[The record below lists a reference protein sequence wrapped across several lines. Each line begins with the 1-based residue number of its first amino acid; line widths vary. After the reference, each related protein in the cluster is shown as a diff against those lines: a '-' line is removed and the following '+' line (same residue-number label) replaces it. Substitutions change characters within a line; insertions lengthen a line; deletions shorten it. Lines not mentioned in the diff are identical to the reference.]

1 MENLLRV
8 YHNAW
13 IQRVRIRL
21 AESDVEKIAIYAE
34 PDGLPTHAA
43 RPTQFLASGRA
54 NLGSVA
60 MLNILPWN
68 SSKGSM
74 AR

>member
-8 YHNAW
+8 YQMLGYNVCE
-13 IQRVRIRL
+13 IQVGRV
-21 AESDVEKIAIYAE
+21 DVEKIAIYAE

-43 RPTQFLASGRA
+43 ANSVLASGRA
-54 NLGSVA
+54 NLGSLR
-60 MLNILPWN
+60 MFEHTTLESLE
-68 SSKGSM
+68 GSM